1 MTFRSL
7 FDKEKN
13 GTNKNSTKIRKV
25 KNIYIYNNRKQNE
38 IQKNLKQNKQKQ
50 ITTKKKPNRDTWFC
64 PE

>member
-1 MTFRSL
+1 MQ
-7 FDKEKN
+7 
-13 GTNKNSTKIRKV
+13 KV

-50 ITTKKKPNRDTWFC
+50 ITTQKKPNRDTWFC